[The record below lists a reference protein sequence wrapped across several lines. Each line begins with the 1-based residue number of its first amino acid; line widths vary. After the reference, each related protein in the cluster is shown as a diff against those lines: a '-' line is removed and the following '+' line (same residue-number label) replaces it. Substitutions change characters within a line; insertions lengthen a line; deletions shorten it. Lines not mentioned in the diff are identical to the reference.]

1 MKNRGS
7 RNTNLR
13 KVGRKIIFWKWGV
26 DRQMERQRV
35 TRAGVEQ
42 GPSTLAG
49 VSGPEVGQGA
59 SGPAHTAPYS
69 GCGISLGQSA
79 AVV

>member
-1 MKNRGS
+1 M
-7 RNTNLR
+7 
-13 KVGRKIIFWKWGV
+13 

-49 VSGPEVGQGA
+49 VGGPEVGQGA
-59 SGPAHTAPYS
+59 SGPAHTALHS

-79 AVV
+79 AVVEGLKLRPDIMYCLDIW